1 MIFLAMTLQWLCS
14 GLRVYL
20 KIQTKLRNY
29 SNKSKVMVHYQI
41 AAGGVTGGWL
51 HDQFANRVKKRKN
64 KVIALLCSFINVL
77 E

>member
-1 MIFLAMTLQWLCS
+1 
-14 GLRVYL
+14 
-20 KIQTKLRNY
+20 
-29 SNKSKVMVHYQI
+29 MVHYQI

-51 HDQFANRVKKRKN
+51 HDQFANRVKKRQN